1 MIYRSDSSLS
11 IVTCFPVT
19 STSYFIGKVWRDM
32 CMSMWNFLT
41 FYYSSQFLVLIHS
54 KWSTNSSTAYLDIEL
69 QKKKNQCAW
78 CLQVSFYVLII
89 ENKYKDMHL
98 KKNLLKWWCLQVL
111 DIYTL
116 MNLVFKI
123 RISELDIYKLMNL
136 VFG

>member
-69 QKKKNQCAW
+69 QKKKIN
-78 CLQVSFYVLII
+78 VLDVC
-89 ENKYKDMHL
+89 KYHFMFWLLKINIKICIW